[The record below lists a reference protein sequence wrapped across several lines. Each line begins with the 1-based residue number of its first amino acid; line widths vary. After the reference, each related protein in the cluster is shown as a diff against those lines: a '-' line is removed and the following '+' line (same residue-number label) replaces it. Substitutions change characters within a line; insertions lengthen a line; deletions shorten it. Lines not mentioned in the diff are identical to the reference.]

1 MNTSD
6 LALISV
12 VSVLAFG
19 FMTISIGLFGI
30 WIGMRN
36 ELRESKS
43 ELRDMRAELMSEIR
57 DVGVRIDAVS
67 VRVSD
72 AELENAR
79 MQGAMSVIQAQ
90 SHSHDAPPSAG
101 D

>member
-1 MNTSD
+1 MSTSD
-6 LALISV
+6 LAIISV

-19 FMTISIGLFGI
+19 FMTITIGLFGI

-36 ELRESKS
+36 ELREMRS
-43 ELRDMRAELMSEIR
+43 ELKDEIR
-57 DVGVRIDAVS
+57 AVS

-90 SHSHDAPPSAG
+90 AHSHDAPPSAG

>member
-19 FMTISIGLFGI
+19 VMTISIGLFGI
-30 WIGMRN
+30 WVGMRN
-36 ELRESKS
+36 ELRESRS
-43 ELRDMRAELMSEIR
+43 ELRDIRAELMSEIR
-57 DVGVRIDAVS
+57 AVGA
-67 VRVSD
+67 RVSD

-90 SHSHDAPPSAG
+90 SHSRAAPPSAG